1 MLADLFD
8 GRSQLLVDPDAL
20 AVWLPRDGMTGRS
33 SISIGARARP
43 TDWPDPRGRFGRSAR
58 RPPPT
63 PTWLTRGSSKSS
75 RRKGSIPLC
84 ASWSSPDMCQRRS
97 SAVPVSRHWV
107 SCGWPAQAFA
117 DIHSPSHSPKAR
129 SSSSHAGLR
138 SFRRGLENRCGPYGP
153 PRVRIPP
160 PPLDPARDRP
170 AIHASTVRVLLGWK
184 RSTLHGCRRGCRCS
198 SKAVATD
205 LTADAPARVV
215 HAGAAGC
222 AV

>member
-1 MLADLFD
+1 VKVEEEYRFETEDGRKTLADLFD

-160 PPLDPARDRP
+160 PPLDPARVARTFTRARCECCLDGRGALCTGVDGAVGARP
-170 AIHASTVRVLLGWK
+170 R
-184 RSTLHGCRRGCRCS
+184 RSRPT
-198 SKAVATD
+198 
-205 LTADAPARVV
+205 
-215 HAGAAGC
+215 
-222 AV
+222 